1 MYSIYADDTLI
12 YNPAVQQLCLY
23 DIVLNME
30 DNSAGTMSFSLTSD
44 HPSFATLKKLATL
57 ITVKNGDAIMWKGRI
72 ISDDLDIYNVK
83 KIQCEGKLAFLN
95 DSIFPAFDFSG
106 PPKQLFEDIVQ
117 SHNRQVSARQR
128 FLIGQVTVH
137 DNNDYIV
144 RSSIYDVRTWAAL
157 KEKCFQS
164 SLGGHLQLRYEEDGD
179 YIDWLEDYTEVSG
192 QSITFGKNIIDLLV
206 NSSATE
212 TFTAIRPRGAS
223 VDENGTERITIE
235 SVNDGIDYIVDEDK
249 AGEYG
254 IIFAAPEESIWED
267 VTLPQN
273 LLCRAREKLQAGI
286 TLRKTIEVKAV
297 DLNLTDTEIEA
308 LKVCTYVQVIAPL
321 HGIAEY
327 YLLSRAE
334 IHIDSPEHTQYTL
347 GAVKETLTDTGKLQ
361 MASVVQTVGAAIPSA
376 VSQLKNDEN
385 FVTEQK
391 VVEVIKETT
400 VSPTIDVAAES
411 EGIYKLLITSAD
423 GEIETPN
430 LIGPPGTPGA
440 DGQDGADGKDGTDG
454 QNGVDGRD
462 GIDGQ
467 DGLPGESAYEIAL
480 RNGFSG
486 NEAEWLETLQGKT
499 PLIGENGNWCI
510 GGVDTGCPS
519 RGRQGEKGAPGEKGD
534 PGEAGGYEILGTSEE
549 VKANTTAGLL
559 VDALVIKEVFQS
571 VSEGKKVIA
580 LAITDKGIN
589 TSATGT
595 FAQMAENIGLIQG
608 GGSGQGTQLKQ
619 LINFS
624 MPAPEGIPQ
633 IEYAYTRLDALAKP
647 AVKSCIKVN
656 MAVTEG

>member
-12 YNPAVQQLCLY
+12 YNPAVTQLCLY

-30 DNSAGTMSFSLTSD
+30 DNSAGTMSFSMTSD
-44 HPSFATLKKLATL
+44 HPSFAALKKLATL
-57 ITVKNGDAIMWKGRI
+57 ITVKNGDAVLWKGRI

-95 DSIFPAFDFSG
+95 DSIFPAFDFAG
-106 PPKQLFEDIVQ
+106 PPRELFEDIIQ
-117 SHNRQVSARQR
+117 CHNRQVSARQS
-128 FLIGQVTVH
+128 FLIGNVTVH

-164 SLGGHLQLRYEEDGD
+164 SLGGHLQLRYETDGD

-192 QSITFGKNIIDLLV
+192 QPITFGKNIIDLLV

-212 TFTAIRPRGAS
+212 TFTAIRPRGAL
-223 VDENGTERITIE
+223 VDENGTERVTIE
-235 SVNDGIDYIVDEDK
+235 SVNDGIDYIVDEEK

-273 LLCRAREKLQAGI
+273 LLRKAREKLQAGI

-297 DLNLTDTEIEA
+297 DLNLTDAEIEA
-308 LKVCTYVQVIAPL
+308 LKVCTYVQVIAPF

-334 IHIDSPEHTQYTL
+334 IHMDSPEHTQYTL
-347 GAVKETLTDTGKLQ
+347 GAVKATLTDTGKLQ

-391 VVEVIKETT
+391 VVEVIKETA
-400 VSPTIDVAAES
+400 VSPTIAVAEEAE
-411 EGIYKLLITSAD
+411 GTYKLLITSAE

-440 DGQDGADGKDGTDG
+440 DGQDGADGRDGTDG
-454 QNGVDGRD
+454 QNGSDGRD
-462 GIDGQ
+462 GADGQ
-467 DGLPGESAYEIAL
+467 DGLPGESAYEIAV
-480 RNGFSG
+480 RNGFLGS
-486 NEAEWLETLQGKT
+486 ETEWLETLQGET
-499 PLIGENGNWCI
+499 PVIGENGNWFI
-510 GGVDTGCPS
+510 GGEDTGLPS
-519 RGRQGEKGAPGEKGD
+519 RGKQGEQGTPGEKGD

-559 VDALVIKEVFQS
+559 VDALVLKEVFCS
-571 VSEGKKVIA
+571 VSEGKKKLA
-580 LAITDKGIN
+580 SAITDKGVV
-589 TSATGT
+589 TDAGET
-595 FAQMAENIGLIQG
+595 FEGMAENIGLIQG
-608 GGSGQGTQLKQ
+608 GGNGQGIQLKQ
-619 LINFS
+619 LVNFS
-624 MPAPEGIPQ
+624 MPAPEGNPQ
-633 IEYAYTRLDALAKP
+633 IDACGKLDAQVNP
-647 AVKSCIKVN
+647 AVKSCAKANITVI
-656 MAVTEG
+656 EG